1 MLKTKPIRGALALLL
16 AVSLCLA
23 MNLTAFLI
31 DTPAMREHAEQ
42 AVDLLG
48 YESASPEIVGG
59 FASSRLDNYTAVLI
73 LKTAAYIGDDPLPRM
88 AFSGLRTDLPPQ
100 EDQTDWEAYAT
111 YSDAVPSPNNVPYS
125 RYWHGYTFALRLLL
139 CLFTFTNLQML
150 LLFAQTALLLL
161 TVLLMVRR
169 GLQQLIPAFAVS
181 WFFMSPPALGLCL
194 QYAPVS
200 LIALLACSLLLALK
214 PALSRSV
221 GLPVFFALI
230 GLFVNYFD
238 LLTFPVVSLSF
249 PLILLI
255 ALETRTMISFGGLM
269 REALLCCVGWALG
282 YACMWML
289 KWGLNFLVLGQDG
302 IAAVGD
308 QISLRLSAGGESHS
322 RLDILLR
329 NIRIVTDKTA
339 YRVILLAVLALL
351 LAPPR
356 QPRAAP
362 ASPPARARAVDA
374 GALQPR
380 IRPHLFHLP
389 KPVRRF
395 FRASR
400 APRAARARPTPF
412 PLNPARGN
420 AMTTRELLYIK
431 TIADEKSMTRAAQ
444 KLFVTQPSLSH
455 CVMTLEQQLGTR
467 LFTRTAGGLVLTY
480 AGEKYYR
487 MACEVLRVYAAF
499 ESEINEERALSQG
512 RVTVGITNY
521 LATAHLPRMLPAFH
535 REHPGIEVRICEETT
550 DQVERSL
557 LSGRL
562 DFAILHTGPDDGL
575 TGNPSL
581 DFEALGRD
589 PFLIA
594 APHDERLAALAVQ
607 RPDAPHPELD
617 PALLGGEPFL
627 MVSPGQ
633 RIRQITDRVLAE
645 AGVKP
650 QVLLTS
656 RNYEL
661 LRRLTSEGMGCML
674 LPSRYVG
681 LLGGEGY
688 QPAYYMI
695 PPKYRAWWALSV
707 VRLREAYLSRAAE
720 AFLAS
725 FKAHMTEDDL

>member
-1 MLKTKPIRGALALLL
+1 MLKIKPVRGALALLL
-16 AVSLCLA
+16 AVSLCLV
-23 MNLTAFLI
+23 MSLTAFLI

-73 LKTAAYIGDDPLPRM
+73 LKTAAYIGDDPLLRM

-139 CLFTFTNLQML
+139 SLFTFTNLQML
-150 LLFAQTALLLL
+150 LLFAQTALLLW

-221 GLPVFFALI
+221 GLPVFFVLI

-255 ALETRTMISFGGLM
+255 ALETKTTISFGGLM
-269 REALLCCVGWALG
+269 REALLCCIGWALGYACMWMLKWGLNFLVLGQDGIAAVGDQISLRLSAGGESHSRLDILLRNIRIVTDKTAYRVILLAVLALLLWTVLLMVRRGLQQLIPAFAVSWFFMSPPALGLCLQYAPVSLIALLACSLLLALKPALSRSVGLPVFFVLIGLFVNYFDLLTFPVVSLSFPLILLIALETKTTISFGGLMREALLCCIGWALG

-351 LAPPR
+351 LA
-356 QPRAAP
+356 
-362 ASPPARARAVDA
+362 
-374 GALQPR
+374 LF
-380 IRPHLFHLP
+380 IRRRP
-389 KPVRRF
+389 RRF
-395 FRASR
+395 D
-400 APRAARARPTPF
+400 
-412 PLNPARGN
+412 G
-420 AMTTRELLYIK
+420 
-431 TIADEKSMTRAAQ
+431 
-444 KLFVTQPSLSH
+444 
-455 CVMTLEQQLGTR
+455 
-467 LFTRTAGGLVLTY
+467 
-480 AGEKYYR
+480 
-487 MACEVLRVYAAF
+487 
-499 ESEINEERALSQG
+499 RALLLLLPL
-512 RVTVGITNY
+512 
-521 LATAHLPRMLPAFH
+521 LAPVLWTLALSNHASDHTYFTYRNLCGAF
-535 REHPGIEVRICEETT
+535 
-550 DQVERSL
+550 
-557 LSGRL
+557 
-562 DFAILHTGPDDGL
+562 FAL
-575 TGNPSL
+575 
-581 DFEALGRD
+581 FAL
-589 PFLIA
+589 
-594 APHDERLAALAVQ
+594 
-607 RPDAPHPELD
+607 
-617 PALLGGEPFL
+617 PALLAP
-627 MVSPGQ
+627 
-633 RIRQITDRVLAE
+633 DR
-645 AGVKP
+645 
-650 QVLLTS
+650 T
-656 RNYEL
+656 
-661 LRRLTSEGMGCML
+661 
-674 LPSRYVG
+674 PS
-681 LLGGEGY
+681 L
-688 QPAYYMI
+688 
-695 PPKYRAWWALSV
+695 
-707 VRLREAYLSRAAE
+707 
-720 AFLAS
+720 
-725 FKAHMTEDDL
+725 

>member
-1 MLKTKPIRGALALLL
+1 MLKIKPVRGALALLL

-23 MNLTAFLI
+23 MSLTAFLI

-73 LKTAAYIGDDPLPRM
+73 LKTAAYIGDDPLLRM

-150 LLFAQTALLLL
+150 LLFAQTALLLW

-255 ALETRTMISFGGLM
+255 ALETKTTISFGGLM

-339 YRVILLAVLALL
+339 YRVILLAALALL
-351 LAPPR
+351 LTLFIRRRPR
-356 QPRAAP
+356 RFDGRALLLLLP
-362 ASPPARARAVDA
+362 ACARAVDA

-380 IRPHLFHLP
+380 IRPHLFHLS

-395 FRASR
+395 FA
-400 APRAARARPTPF
+400 
-412 PLNPARGN
+412 
-420 AMTTRELLYIK
+420 
-431 TIADEKSMTRAAQ
+431 
-444 KLFVTQPSLSH
+444 LF
-455 CVMTLEQQLGTR
+455 
-467 LFTRTAGGLVLTY
+467 
-480 AGEKYYR
+480 
-487 MACEVLRVYAAF
+487 
-499 ESEINEERALSQG
+499 AL
-512 RVTVGITNY
+512 
-521 LATAHLPRMLPAFH
+521 
-535 REHPGIEVRICEETT
+535 
-550 DQVERSL
+550 
-557 LSGRL
+557 
-562 DFAILHTGPDDGL
+562 
-575 TGNPSL
+575 
-581 DFEALGRD
+581 
-589 PFLIA
+589 
-594 APHDERLAALAVQ
+594 
-607 RPDAPHPELD
+607 
-617 PALLGGEPFL
+617 PALLAPDRTP
-627 MVSPGQ
+627 SP
-633 RIRQITDRVLAE
+633 
-645 AGVKP
+645 
-650 QVLLTS
+650 
-656 RNYEL
+656 
-661 LRRLTSEGMGCML
+661 
-674 LPSRYVG
+674 
-681 LLGGEGY
+681 
-688 QPAYYMI
+688 
-695 PPKYRAWWALSV
+695 
-707 VRLREAYLSRAAE
+707 
-720 AFLAS
+720 
-725 FKAHMTEDDL
+725 

>member
-1 MLKTKPIRGALALLL
+1 MPNHFRAIGATTFLSPIPAVMLSCRGTEPGFDKDNLITVAWAGVINSAPPMISVSLRPSRHSYAQIVQSGVFCLNLIDQSLCRAADFCGVKSGRDVDKFKEMHLHAREVDGFPAPALDEAPAFLCCRVQQRLPLGSHELFLCAVEDVYVKDALFDPDGSLHLGHANLVSYAHGEYFPLKPRPEGFLAIPSRGRTCCAADSARQSPPPSAPPASGSADGRERKMLKIKPIRGALALLL
-16 AVSLCLA
+16 AVSLCLV
-23 MNLTAFLI
+23 MSLTAFLI

-73 LKTAAYIGDDPLPRM
+73 LKTAAYIGDDPLLRM

-139 CLFTFTNLQML
+139 SLFTFTNLQML
-150 LLFAQTALLLL
+150 LLFAQTALLLW

-169 GLQQLIPAFAVS
+169 GLQQLIPPFAVS

-255 ALETRTMISFGGLM
+255 ALETKTTISFGGLM

-282 YACMWML
+282 YACMWLL

-329 NIRIVTDKTA
+329 SIRIVTDKTA

-351 LAPPR
+351 LA
-356 QPRAAP
+356 
-362 ASPPARARAVDA
+362 
-374 GALQPR
+374 LF
-380 IRPHLFHLP
+380 IRRRP
-389 KPVRRF
+389 RRF
-395 FRASR
+395 D
-400 APRAARARPTPF
+400 
-412 PLNPARGN
+412 G
-420 AMTTRELLYIK
+420 
-431 TIADEKSMTRAAQ
+431 
-444 KLFVTQPSLSH
+444 
-455 CVMTLEQQLGTR
+455 
-467 LFTRTAGGLVLTY
+467 
-480 AGEKYYR
+480 
-487 MACEVLRVYAAF
+487 
-499 ESEINEERALSQG
+499 RALLLLLPL
-512 RVTVGITNY
+512 
-521 LATAHLPRMLPAFH
+521 LAPVLWTLALSNHASDHTYFTYRNLCGAF
-535 REHPGIEVRICEETT
+535 
-550 DQVERSL
+550 
-557 LSGRL
+557 
-562 DFAILHTGPDDGL
+562 FAL
-575 TGNPSL
+575 
-581 DFEALGRD
+581 FAL
-589 PFLIA
+589 
-594 APHDERLAALAVQ
+594 
-607 RPDAPHPELD
+607 
-617 PALLGGEPFL
+617 PALLAPDRTP
-627 MVSPGQ
+627 SP
-633 RIRQITDRVLAE
+633 
-645 AGVKP
+645 
-650 QVLLTS
+650 
-656 RNYEL
+656 
-661 LRRLTSEGMGCML
+661 
-674 LPSRYVG
+674 
-681 LLGGEGY
+681 
-688 QPAYYMI
+688 
-695 PPKYRAWWALSV
+695 
-707 VRLREAYLSRAAE
+707 
-720 AFLAS
+720 
-725 FKAHMTEDDL
+725 

>member
-1 MLKTKPIRGALALLL
+1 MLKIKPIRGALALLL

-23 MNLTAFLI
+23 MSLTAFLI

-59 FASSRLDNYTAVLI
+59 FASSRLDNSTAVLI
-73 LKTAAYIGDDPLPRM
+73 LKTAAYIGDDPLLRM

-150 LLFAQTALLLL
+150 LLFAQTALLLW

-255 ALETRTMISFGGLM
+255 ALETKTTISFGGLM

-339 YRVILLAVLALL
+339 YRVILLAVLVLGLVVIFGLFRVRKLVISGNKQYKAEEIQEAIMQDGLCKNSLYLL
-351 LAPPR
+351 WKFSDQAKVKESILFLN
-356 QPRAAP
+356 
-362 ASPPARARAVDA
+362 
-374 GALQPR
+374 GAEAKLR
-380 IRPHLFHLP
+380 
-389 KPVRRF
+389 
-395 FRASR
+395 
-400 APRAARARPTPF
+400 TPF
-412 PLNPARGN
+412 EVQVTVKEKQQIGYLLNQGS
-420 AMTTRELLYIK
+420 YIYFDK
-431 TIADEKSMTRAAQ
+431 DGMIVEISD
-444 KLFVTQPSLSH
+444 QPSEDVPLITGLD
-455 CVMTLEQQLGTR
+455 VEKAELYEKLPVKDEGMYNTIVTLTKTLNKD
-467 LFTRTAGGLVLTY
+467 GLVPNEIRFNTRDTITLVFEDIKVNLGDDTDLEDKMSALNSIY
-480 AGEKYYR
+480 AQLDGRHGTLY
-487 MACEVLRVYAAF
+487 M
-499 ESEINEERALSQG
+499 ES
-512 RVTVGITNY
+512 
-521 LATAHLPRMLPAFH
+521 
-535 REHPGIEVRICEETT
+535 
-550 DQVERSL
+550 
-557 LSGRL
+557 
-562 DFAILHTGPDDGL
+562 
-575 TGNPSL
+575 
-581 DFEALGRD
+581 
-589 PFLIA
+589 
-594 APHDERLAALAVQ
+594 
-607 RPDAPHPELD
+607 
-617 PALLGGEPFL
+617 
-627 MVSPGQ
+627 
-633 RIRQITDRVLAE
+633 
-645 AGVKP
+645 
-650 QVLLTS
+650 
-656 RNYEL
+656 
-661 LRRLTSEGMGCML
+661 
-674 LPSRYVG
+674 
-681 LLGGEGY
+681 
-688 QPAYYMI
+688 
-695 PPKYRAWWALSV
+695 
-707 VRLREAYLSRAAE
+707 
-720 AFLAS
+720 
-725 FKAHMTEDDL
+725 

>member
-1 MLKTKPIRGALALLL
+1 MLKIKPVRGALALLL

-23 MNLTAFLI
+23 MSLTAFLI

-42 AVDLLG
+42 SVDLLG

-73 LKTAAYIGDDPLPRM
+73 LKTAAYIGDDPLLRM

-150 LLFAQTALLLL
+150 LLFAQTALLLW

-255 ALETRTMISFGGLM
+255 ALETKTTISFGGLM

-351 LAPPR
+351 LALFIRRRPR
-356 QPRAAP
+356 RLDGRTLLLLLPLLAP
-362 ASPPARARAVDA
+362 V
-374 GALQPR
+374 LW
-380 IRPHLFHLP
+380 
-389 KPVRRF
+389 
-395 FRASR
+395 
-400 APRAARARPTPF
+400 
-412 PLNPARGN
+412 
-420 AMTTRELLYIK
+420 
-431 TIADEKSMTRAAQ
+431 
-444 KLFVTQPSLSH
+444 
-455 CVMTLEQQLGTR
+455 TL
-467 LFTRTAGGLVLTY
+467 
-480 AGEKYYR
+480 
-487 MACEVLRVYAAF
+487 
-499 ESEINEERALSQG
+499 ALSNHASDHTYFTYRNLCG
-512 RVTVGITNY
+512 
-521 LATAHLPRMLPAFH
+521 AF
-535 REHPGIEVRICEETT
+535 
-550 DQVERSL
+550 
-557 LSGRL
+557 
-562 DFAILHTGPDDGL
+562 FAL
-575 TGNPSL
+575 
-581 DFEALGRD
+581 FAL
-589 PFLIA
+589 
-594 APHDERLAALAVQ
+594 
-607 RPDAPHPELD
+607 
-617 PALLGGEPFL
+617 PALLAPDRTP
-627 MVSPGQ
+627 SP
-633 RIRQITDRVLAE
+633 
-645 AGVKP
+645 
-650 QVLLTS
+650 
-656 RNYEL
+656 
-661 LRRLTSEGMGCML
+661 
-674 LPSRYVG
+674 
-681 LLGGEGY
+681 
-688 QPAYYMI
+688 
-695 PPKYRAWWALSV
+695 
-707 VRLREAYLSRAAE
+707 
-720 AFLAS
+720 
-725 FKAHMTEDDL
+725 

>member
-1 MLKTKPIRGALALLL
+1 MLKIKPVRGALALLL

-23 MNLTAFLI
+23 MSLTAFLI

-73 LKTAAYIGDDPLPRM
+73 LKTAAYIGDDPLLRM

-150 LLFAQTALLLL
+150 LLFAQTALLLW

-255 ALETRTMISFGGLM
+255 ALETKTTISFGGLM
-269 REALLCCVGWALG
+269 WEALLCCVGWALG

-329 NIRIVTDKTA
+329 NISVVTYKTA
-339 YRVILLAVLALL
+339 YRLILLAVLALL
-351 LAPPR
+351 LA
-356 QPRAAP
+356 
-362 ASPPARARAVDA
+362 
-374 GALQPR
+374 LF
-380 IRPHLFHLP
+380 IRRRP
-389 KPVRRF
+389 RRF
-395 FRASR
+395 D
-400 APRAARARPTPF
+400 
-412 PLNPARGN
+412 G
-420 AMTTRELLYIK
+420 
-431 TIADEKSMTRAAQ
+431 
-444 KLFVTQPSLSH
+444 
-455 CVMTLEQQLGTR
+455 
-467 LFTRTAGGLVLTY
+467 
-480 AGEKYYR
+480 
-487 MACEVLRVYAAF
+487 
-499 ESEINEERALSQG
+499 RALLLLLPL
-512 RVTVGITNY
+512 
-521 LATAHLPRMLPAFH
+521 LAPVLWTLALSNHASDHTYFTYRNLCGAF
-535 REHPGIEVRICEETT
+535 
-550 DQVERSL
+550 
-557 LSGRL
+557 
-562 DFAILHTGPDDGL
+562 FAL
-575 TGNPSL
+575 
-581 DFEALGRD
+581 FAL
-589 PFLIA
+589 
-594 APHDERLAALAVQ
+594 
-607 RPDAPHPELD
+607 
-617 PALLGGEPFL
+617 PALLAPNRIP
-627 MVSPGQ
+627 SP
-633 RIRQITDRVLAE
+633 
-645 AGVKP
+645 
-650 QVLLTS
+650 
-656 RNYEL
+656 
-661 LRRLTSEGMGCML
+661 
-674 LPSRYVG
+674 
-681 LLGGEGY
+681 
-688 QPAYYMI
+688 
-695 PPKYRAWWALSV
+695 
-707 VRLREAYLSRAAE
+707 
-720 AFLAS
+720 
-725 FKAHMTEDDL
+725 

>member
-1 MLKTKPIRGALALLL
+1 MLKIKPVRGALALLL

-23 MNLTAFLI
+23 MSLTAFLI

-73 LKTAAYIGDDPLPRM
+73 LKTAAYIGDDPLLRM

-150 LLFAQTALLLL
+150 LLFAQTALLLW

-255 ALETRTMISFGGLM
+255 ALETKTTISFGGLM

-339 YRVILLAVLALL
+339 YRVILLAVLVLGLVVIFGLFRVRKLVISGNKQYKAEEIQEAIMQDGLCKNSLYLL
-351 LAPPR
+351 WKFSDQAKVKESILFLN
-356 QPRAAP
+356 
-362 ASPPARARAVDA
+362 
-374 GALQPR
+374 GAEAKLR
-380 IRPHLFHLP
+380 
-389 KPVRRF
+389 
-395 FRASR
+395 
-400 APRAARARPTPF
+400 TPF
-412 PLNPARGN
+412 EVQVTVKEKQQIGYLLNQGS
-420 AMTTRELLYIK
+420 YIYFDK
-431 TIADEKSMTRAAQ
+431 DGMIVEISD
-444 KLFVTQPSLSH
+444 QPSEDVPLITGLD
-455 CVMTLEQQLGTR
+455 VEKAELYEKLPVKDEGMYNTIVTLTKTLNKD
-467 LFTRTAGGLVLTY
+467 GLVPNEIRFNTRDTITLVFEDIKVNLGDDTDLEDKMSALNSIY
-480 AGEKYYR
+480 AQLDGRHGTLYMESYSENSGQVTFKNESGGTEDL
-487 MACEVLRVYAAF
+487 ASTDGSS
-499 ESEINEERALSQG
+499 ESETSTQETQEGGG
-512 RVTVGITNY
+512 RMYSKTDGTFSTDANGNKTYTDAAGVTTTQCDEYNY
-521 LATAHLPRMLPAFH
+521 
-535 REHPGIEVRICEETT
+535 T
-550 DQVERSL
+550 DEN
-557 LSGRL
+557 
-562 DFAILHTGPDDGL
+562 
-575 TGNPSL
+575 GN
-581 DFEALGRD
+581 
-589 PFLIA
+589 I
-594 APHDERLAALAVQ
+594 
-607 RPDAPHPELD
+607 
-617 PALLGGEPFL
+617 
-627 MVSPGQ
+627 
-633 RIRQITDRVLAE
+633 ITD
-645 AGVKP
+645 
-650 QVLLTS
+650 
-656 RNYEL
+656 
-661 LRRLTSEGMGCML
+661 
-674 LPSRYVG
+674 
-681 LLGGEGY
+681 GY
-688 QPAYYMI
+688 GYIDPYTGSYI
-695 PPKYRAWWALSV
+695 N
-707 VRLREAYLSRAAE
+707 
-720 AFLAS
+720 
-725 FKAHMTEDDL
+725 